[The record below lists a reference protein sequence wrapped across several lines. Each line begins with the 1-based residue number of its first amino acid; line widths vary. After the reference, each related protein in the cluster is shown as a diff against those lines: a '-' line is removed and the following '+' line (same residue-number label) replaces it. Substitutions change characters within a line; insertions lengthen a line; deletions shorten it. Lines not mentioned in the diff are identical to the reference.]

1 MMINASDNRYHA
13 SVHTNVVEILSQKD
27 PPGPSAGQSIEFL
40 SHDKVKGVMF
50 PCSCSAKKNYVR
62 IPTDSGAALSC

>member
-13 SVHTNVVEILSQKD
+13 TVHTNVVEILSQKD

-40 SHDKVKGVMF
+40 SHDKVKDVL
-50 PCSCSAKKNYVR
+50 VQDL
-62 IPTDSGAALSC
+62 IQQ